1 MKSVM
6 RKIALLGFLG
16 AISLSTC
23 ADIVAL
29 KADLTQL
36 AQPLQTQC
44 KGVDY
49 LPLKVLGEFLKSDN
63 SEKIDVYQM
72 DVIFVS
78 DFLGY
83 LDNKNCALAASD
95 FTLAGVKILNQYRDL
110 WEKDLAKDR
119 KVVRYETYLAAG
131 EASLVK
137 YKWTHNPQYLDDADH
152 LYKQY
157 LQTSAISQ
165 QQKVH
170 CGKKCSDYLVYL
182 DQKKYFKLSDY
193 ASISYTYQQLF
204 KEIYRQYSDQD
215 PNFKDAKKSLNAVF
229 ERTDQFEVNAIRAT
243 GLKKLDKNVATL
255 DEFKT
260 IFNSGDK
267 DLIEIYTQYLDQY
280 LQNRIVNKLLDPQ
293 MTEKIYQFLL
303 DESAENNSKIMPNQL
318 GANQQ
323 TNHSFQI
330 GKHQYI
336 FSGDNE
342 HLQLSSQPMQ

>member
-1 MKSVM
+1 MKSIV

-16 AISLSTC
+16 AISLPTR
-23 ADIVAL
+23 ADIVVL

-95 FTLAGVKILNQYRDL
+95 FTLAGVKILNKYRDL

-119 KVVRYETYLAAG
+119 KVLRYETYLAAG

-152 LYKQY
+152 LYKHY

-267 DLIEIYTQYLDQY
+267 DLIEIFTQRLDQY

-303 DESAENNSKIMPNQL
+303 DESAENNSKIIPNQL

>member
-1 MKSVM
+1 MKLMM
-6 RKIALLGFLG
+6 RKIALLGFLSG
-16 AISLSTC
+16 ISLSTY

-44 KGVDY
+44 EGVDY
-49 LPLKVLGEFLKSDN
+49 MPLKVLNEFLNGDN

-83 LDNKNCALAASD
+83 LDHKNCALAASD
-95 FTLAGVKILNQYRDL
+95 FTIAGVRILNQYRDL
-110 WEKDLAKDR
+110 WEKNLAKDR
-119 KVVRYETYLAAG
+119 TMLRYETYLAAG

-137 YKWTHNPQYLDDADH
+137 YKWTHNPQYLDDADQ

-165 QQKVH
+165 QQKAQ
-170 CGKKCSDYLVYL
+170 CRKKCSDYLVSL
-182 DQKKYFKLSDY
+182 DRKQYFRLSDY

-204 KEIYRQYSDQD
+204 NEIYRQYSDQD
-215 PNFKDAKKSLNAVF
+215 PNFTDAKKSLNAVF
-229 ERTDQFEVNAIRAT
+229 EHTDQFEVNAIQTT
-243 GLKKLDKNVATL
+243 GLKIIDKNVATL
-255 DEFKT
+255 NEFKT
-260 IFNSGDK
+260 IFNSRNK
-267 DLIEIYTQYLDQY
+267 DLMEIYIQRLDQY

-293 MTEKIYQFLL
+293 MNGKIYQFLF
-303 DESAENNSKIMPNQL
+303 DESAENDSKIILNQL
-318 GANQQ
+318 SPDQQ
-323 TNHSFQI
+323 SNRSFEL

-336 FSGDNE
+336 FSGDNQ
-342 HLQLSSQPMQ
+342 HLQLSSQPIQ

>member
-1 MKSVM
+1 MKSMV

-16 AISLSTC
+16 AISLPTR
-23 ADIVAL
+23 ADIVVL

-110 WEKDLAKDR
+110 WEKDLAKNR
-119 KVVRYETYLAAG
+119 KVMRYETYLAAG

-152 LYKQY
+152 LYKHY
-157 LQTSAISQ
+157 LQTSAINQ
-165 QQKVH
+165 QQKVQ

-267 DLIEIYTQYLDQY
+267 DLIEIFTQRLDQY

-303 DESAENNSKIMPNQL
+303 DESAENNSKIILNQL

>member
-1 MKSVM
+1 MKSMM
-6 RKIALLGFLG
+6 RKIALLGLLG
-16 AISLSTC
+16 GISLSIY
-23 ADIVAL
+23 ADIVTL

-95 FTLAGVKILNQYRDL
+95 FTIAGVKILNQYRDL

-157 LQTSAISQ
+157 LQTSAISK
-165 QQKVH
+165 QQKAQ
-170 CGKKCSDYLVYL
+170 CGKKCSDDLVYL
-182 DQKKYFKLSDY
+182 NQKQYFRLSDY
-193 ASISYTYQQLF
+193 ASISYTYHQLF
-204 KEIYRQYSDQD
+204 DEIYRQYSDQD
-215 PNFKDAKKSLNAVF
+215 PNFTDVEKSLNAVF
-229 ERTDQFEVNAIRAT
+229 ERTDQFEVNTIQTT
-243 GLKKLDKNVATL
+243 GLKILDKHVATL

-267 DLIEIYTQYLDQY
+267 DLIEIFTQHLDQY

-293 MTEKIYQFLL
+293 MTEKIYQFLVK
-303 DESAENNSKIMPNQL
+303 EFAENNSKILPNQL
-318 GANQQ
+318 AENQQ
-323 TNHSFQI
+323 THHSFQI

-336 FSGDNE
+336 FSGDKK